1 MPHSLRARLGGLRYK
16 GLITDK
22 DYKRLCN
29 DLDLEKSLPDIM
41 DKIENYSLSDDEK
54 IDMDEDSIKWGM
66 KIAYDLIDSNIQTY
80 LIKDENIKK
89 GD

>member
-1 MPHSLRARLGGLRYK
+1 M
-16 GLITDK
+16 DK
-22 DYKRLCN
+22 
-29 DLDLEKSLPDIM
+29 EKEEQEELIM
-41 DKIENYSLSDDEK
+41 DIIINLLLENYIKNLEPENILND
-54 IDMDEDSIKWGM
+54 IRVDEDSIKWGM

>member
-1 MPHSLRARLGGLRYK
+1 MPHSLRVRLGGLRYK
-16 GLITDK
+16 GIITDK
-22 DYKRLCN
+22 DYQRLCN
-29 DLDLEKSLPDIM
+29 ALDLEKSLPDIM

-54 IDMDEDSIKWGM
+54 TDMDEDSIKWGM
-66 KIAYDLIDSNIQTY
+66 KIAYDLIDSNIWTY